1 MIRSCAIILLCL
13 ALFSAGSV
21 EAFTAPQP
29 AITSGSRLSTLCSN
43 SDRSFVV
50 LNMAPK
56 DPSRSGS
63 KTERMNRLAD
73 MQEQGSANTDSSVF
87 VYAAGGLVAFIVV
100 AIAAAAASGL
110 LTQY

>member
-1 MIRSCAIILLCL
+1 MMRSCAIILLCL
-13 ALFSAGSV
+13 ALLSAGNV
-21 EAFTAPQP
+21 EAFTTPQP
-29 AITSGSRLSTLCSN
+29 TIASGIRASTLSN
-43 SDRSFVV
+43 NNDGPLAV

-56 DPSRSGS
+56 DPSRSGT

-87 VYAAGGLVAFIVV
+87 VYAAGGLVAFIVI